1 MTDPAAPVPASV
13 PAPAAPETRPVGAVQ
28 YGALVATVVIVG
40 FVGAWSYFLP
50 QAYYDH
56 FPSVLGEWVSKDG
69 PYNEHLVR
77 DHGAMYLAL
86 GAASLYGLIRPSQV
100 GCRLLGIAWTVFGI
114 LHFAYH
120 VTHLGHLPPDEAV
133 GQVVV
138 LAVAIV
144 LAVMLLIPGRTA
156 EPTAGPQLGGKSP
169 TRPAR

>member
-1 MTDPAAPVPASV
+1 MTDPATTA
-13 PAPAAPETRPVGAVQ
+13 PAPAGTRPVGRVQ
-28 YGALVATVVIVG
+28 YGSLVATVIIVG

-86 GAASLYGLIRPSQV
+86 GAASLYGLFRPSQA
-100 GCRLLGIAWTVFGI
+100 GCRVLGIAWTVFGV

-120 VTHLGHLPPDEAV
+120 VTHLGHLPTDEAI

-138 LAVAIV
+138 LAVAIL
-144 LAVMLLIPGRTA
+144 LAIGLLVPGRR
-156 EPTAGPQLGGKSP
+156 PQSIAGPTGDVTQP
-169 TRPAR
+169 ER

>member
-1 MTDPAAPVPASV
+1 MTDPATAAH
-13 PAPAAPETRPVGAVQ
+13 APAEARPVGRVQ
-28 YGALVATVVIVG
+28 YGSLVATVIIVG

-86 GAASLYGLIRPSQV
+86 GAASLYGLFRPSQV

-120 VTHLGHLPPDEAV
+120 VTHLGHLPTDEAI

-138 LAVAIV
+138 LAVAIL
-144 LAVMLLIPGRTA
+144 LAIGLLIPGRR
-156 EPTAGPQLGGKSP
+156 PQSIAGPGI
-169 TRPAR
+169 TRESGPRGQNSAKG